1 MNRPARPAPFKSP
14 SYSRRLVDWTEKHRP
29 RSLADVIGN
38 GPNVALMRKWA
49 DSWSKG
55 IPKQRAL
62 VLAGPPG
69 TGKTSAALALGYDM
83 GWAVIEL
90 NASDARN
97 ADRIRRV
104 ATAGAMHQTF
114 NSDGSFHR
122 TGEEGEGGG
131 RKLIVLDE
139 ADNLYER
146 LAGENAAGG
155 GSDLSDRGGKTQI
168 IQTIRDSKQPI
179 ILIVNDL
186 YALQKGSG
194 AAIRTLAQT
203 LKWGRINVRSIPN
216 ALEKICRI
224 EGKRVERAVLEAIA
238 AKAEGDMRAAVRD
251 LESISAGRD
260 EVTVAALESLG
271 QRDRSG
277 TMFDLVKHV
286 LKQAPIK
293 ELRKESMEVDATP
306 EDYVLWIDENLP
318 KEYVHP
324 EDLVAGYEMLSR
336 ADVFLGRTRRK
347 QNYRLWA
354 YAGDLAILGVS
365 AVRQHPGP
373 RGFVPFGFPQYLSKM
388 SRSKGSRAVKNKL
401 ADSLAT
407 ATHQSRRK
415 ARLGQVEPFT
425 RIFGIDREF
434 QVHQSLAMELEDD
447 EIALLID
454 AKAKDKAVAEIRA
467 QVTAMEEEH
476 KAAGRPSPRA
486 APPGMGLGA
495 FASKAEPSTPAAKPA
510 KPGKSDAKPEAPAAP
525 EPAVE
530 PTSEPDSEPEKPK
543 KKPAPSEG
551 QTKLF

>member
-1 MNRPARPAPFKSP
+1 M
-14 SYSRRLVDWTEKHRP
+14 DWTEKHRP

-38 GPNVALMRKWA
+38 GPNVAKMRKWA
-49 DSWSKG
+49 DEWMKG
-55 IPKQRAL
+55 APKQRAL

-97 ADRIRRV
+97 ADRIKRV

-146 LAGENAAGG
+146 LSGENAAGG

-168 IQTIRDSKQPI
+168 VQTIRDTKQPI

-194 AAIRTLAQT
+194 ASLRSLAET

-224 EGKRVERAVLEAIA
+224 ENKRVDRAVLEAIA

-251 LESISAGRD
+251 LESICAGRD

-277 TMFDLVKHV
+277 NMFDLVKLV

-293 ELRKESMEVDATP
+293 DLRRASMDIDATP

-365 AVRQHPGP
+365 AVRQNPGP

-388 SRSKGSRAVKNKL
+388 SRSKGTRAVKNKL

-425 RIFGIDREF
+425 KIFSLDPEF
-434 QVHQSLAMELEDD
+434 QVYQSLSMELEDD
-447 EIALLID
+447 EIALLIK
-454 AKAKDKAVAEIRA
+454 AKAKDKAVLKIRE
-467 QVTAMEEEH
+467 QVTALEAEH
-476 KAAGRPSPRA
+476 KEAGRPSPRA
-486 APPGMGLGA
+486 PPPGMGLGA
-495 FASKAEPSTPAAKPA
+495 FAAKAPAPAPEAKPKAPAKSDAPETPEAAPEKAEP
-510 KPGKSDAKPEAPAAP
+510 DA
-525 EPAVE
+525 
-530 PTSEPDSEPEKPK
+530 EKPK
-543 KKPAPSEG
+543 KKPAPSDG
-551 QTKLF
+551 QMKLF